1 MPLSLN
7 DNHLI
12 QHYYL
17 NDSVGN
23 FICCV
28 CCCFWV
34 YFQMP
39 KRKSNEGTPP
49 QRKSGRTRTLSKRR
63 AETDTAST
71 PSPDLVR
78 MITEIVGHALD
89 RREAASEA
97 HVLDRREAA
106 SEACAIVTPEP
117 AEPLTQDVDVNMPGN
132 ANFHGD
138 IAADTLQNLLMQ
150 GESREANSSQ
160 IPSFSSL
167 SFSNTSFDQISSLM
181 TDATRAKIIR
191 REFFDLGQLV
201 PKDKKAKSSQILDIT
216 CDATNGMR
224 FTTQQK
230 TTEITSLEMWVM
242 AFSKYASVRV
252 LYYSE
257 EGMGLFRHLFLV
269 TQLFQTYPGSKAYL
283 EYDSAYRHHLANVPS
298 FKWGDPLN
306 DCYLL
311 AQHMGLRDGQRIF
324 RESSSH
330 ASKKYTGRHSQSSTS
345 PAIPQGYCYQYHKRA
360 HCYHENCQ
368 FSHTCPS
375 CFMHRS
381 ITSTHSL
388 SMCNGGRR
396 TAPSQPRSS
405 QAQPQQTRQAPPKS
419 APSTNTNSQ
428 K

>member
-17 NDSVGN
+17 NDTVGN
-23 FICCV
+23 FYLLCMLL
-28 CCCFWV
+28 FFLV

-49 QRKSGRTRTLSKRR
+49 QRKSGCTRTPSKRR

-71 PSPDLVR
+71 PSSDLVR
-78 MITEIVGHALD
+78 MITEIVGQA
-89 RREAASEA
+89 
-97 HVLDRREAA
+97 LDRREAA

-117 AEPLTQDVDVNMPGN
+117 AETLTQDVDVNMPGN

-138 IAADTLQNLLMQ
+138 VAADTLQNLLMQ

-160 IPSFSSL
+160 IPSFSTL
-167 SFSNTSFDQISSLM
+167 SFSNTSLDQISSLM

-224 FTTQQK
+224 FTTHQK

-269 TQLFQTYPGSKAYL
+269 TWLFQTNPGSKAYL
-283 EYDSAYRHHLANVPS
+283 E
-298 FKWGDPLN
+298 
-306 DCYLL
+306 
-311 AQHMGLRDGQRIF
+311 
-324 RESSSH
+324 
-330 ASKKYTGRHSQSSTS
+330 
-345 PAIPQGYCYQYHKRA
+345 
-360 HCYHENCQ
+360 
-368 FSHTCPS
+368 
-375 CFMHRS
+375 
-381 ITSTHSL
+381 
-388 SMCNGGRR
+388 
-396 TAPSQPRSS
+396 
-405 QAQPQQTRQAPPKS
+405 
-419 APSTNTNSQ
+419 
-428 K
+428 